1 VKTALLT
8 ISGLAAA
15 ALVAAC
21 SSAAPPPP
29 APASPGTTPAG
40 TPVSSA
46 PGQQTSSP
54 GPVVKITLS
63 PTAPASAGVLAA
75 AARLLRQRLAYVN
88 LPEAR
93 AAVAGP
99 NVVLTGPVGDKA
111 QLEALAAPGVLQMRQ
126 VLRFEAA
133 GGPASGNAGLV
144 QADVLALFDK
154 LACGPGNTTEW
165 QSQVGY
171 ATASDYDNPDV
182 QVVACGQNG
191 PQPGNGK
198 YALGMAKIQ
207 GSWVTSARAVPSST
221 SNQWQVYLTLNS
233 QGAAAFGTL
242 TTQLSKAYF
251 GGATAGNQDDVTLD
265 EVAVTVDGNVVFAP
279 QVEGP
284 ILGGVAQIAGE
295 TRDQAQDLAAQ
306 LHTGP
311 LPADFRITSVST
323 RPT

>member
-15 ALVAAC
+15 ALVTAC
-21 SSAAPPPP
+21 SSAAPPP
-29 APASPGTTPAG
+29 APASPGNAPAATP
-40 TPVSSA
+40 PSSA

-54 GPVVKITLS
+54 AQVVSITLS

-75 AARLLRQRLAYVN
+75 AARLLRQRLAHVN
-88 LPEAR
+88 LPDTGAE
-93 AAVAGP
+93 VAGP
-99 NVVLTGPVGDKA
+99 NVVLTGPAGDEA

-126 VLRFEAA
+126 VLRYQAA
-133 GGPASGNAGLV
+133 GGPAYGNAGLV
-144 QADVLALFDK
+144 QADVLALFAK
-154 LACGPGNTTEW
+154 LTCPPGDTTQW
-165 QSQVGY
+165 KSQVGY
-171 ATASDYDNPDV
+171 TTARDYDNPDV

-191 PQPGNGK
+191 PQPQSGK
-198 YALGMAKIQ
+198 YALGVAKVQ

-242 TTQLSKAYF
+242 TTQLYKAYF
-251 GGATAGNQDDVTLD
+251 GGATAGNQDDAALD

-279 QVEGP
+279 QVDGP
-284 ILGGVAQIAGE
+284 IPFGVAQIAGG

-306 LHTGP
+306 LQTGP